1 MTIRTVLSM
10 GVFLAAGCG
19 DLPVWDVGA
28 IVPGGEWGESNVEA
42 RLTGDLPHV
51 GEFDA
56 DSRSGWSYTYDN
68 WMDIGVETMTPNGW
82 VMMMVSGETTEDGYK
97 DVIGCSGES
106 DGYAEFDEPA
116 VESEVTFGDVL
127 VRGEPATS
135 VSIWARFADGSEAT
149 ADGLIYP

>member
-1 MTIRTVLSM
+1 MTLRTSLILGALFTV
-10 GVFLAAGCG
+10 GCG
-19 DLPVWDVGA
+19 EFPVWDMGA
-28 IVPGGEWGESNVEA
+28 IAPGGEWGEGTMEA

-56 DSRSGWSYTYDN
+56 ESRSGWSYTYDN
-68 WMDIGVETMTPNGW
+68 WMDLGVETMTPNGW
-82 VMMMVSGETTEDGYK
+82 VMLMVSGETTEDGYK

-127 VRGEPATS
+127 VRGGEGTS
-135 VSIWARFADGSEAT
+135 VSVWARFADGSEAT
-149 ADGLIYP
+149 ADGVIFR